1 MLTDYTCTLNRGQ
14 VFLRWSFQNFIY
26 WANHT
31 PFESYGD
38 KKKSFNPRIL
48 HSPQEGIFDPPQEG
62 GHQRS
67 KDFISPPL
75 LATDGH
81 RDGGRIR
88 QGWSLQ
94 WSLNQTLNNGHLL
107 LICRCKPPLKGL
119 DVLPECPSISLCCG
133 LEFLCFDTDCHSLV
147 DVVQVLLCGRFSR
160 FPECTL
166 RKKDQAPNL
175 PDKASLSRPLTAL
188 ANLHRDHFDQCLF
201 SNTVE
206 RCSSEIH
213 WEIHWEIQFRNT
225 VDKQIVKPIDCSH
238 KLDQS
243 LTWENV

>member
-1 MLTDYTCTLNRGQ
+1 M
-14 VFLRWSFQNFIY
+14 
-26 WANHT
+26 
-31 PFESYGD
+31 
-38 KKKSFNPRIL
+38 
-48 HSPQEGIFDPPQEG
+48 GICDPPPEG
-62 GHQRS
+62 ASGQQRS

-88 QGWSLQ
+88 QRWSLQ
-94 WSLNQTLNNGHLL
+94 WSLNQTPLQWSSPLHLQMQTTSKAL
-107 LICRCKPPLKGL
+107 MSFFWKGI
-119 DVLPECPSISLCCG
+119 VCSSISLCCG
-133 LEFLCFDTDCHSLV
+133 FLCFDTDCHSLL

-201 SNTVE
+201 SDTVE
-206 RCSSEIH
+206 RCSSEIY
-213 WEIHWEIQFRNT
+213 WEIQFRNT

-243 LTWENV
+243 LTWETFRQFIN